1 VAGVRDNV
9 SEEYAPLIMKFRSFL
24 NIVAAVAGV
33 LIVVAT
39 IGFSWI
45 FAQSPLGL
53 LKGSPKNT
61 PTAAMFVSKQAPV
74 MASLLVNPDRLE
86 SLRQVTAKPS
96 DRAATRREFEQ
107 FTQGVLG
114 DSELNYRRDVQP
126 WLGDEITAAVTTL
139 DIDRDESNGKE
150 SGYLLALATKDTE
163 RSKEFLQLFWQ
174 KRAIAGTDLAF
185 EDYKGTKIIY
195 GKVESDS
202 VPITVASAIVGRQ
215 YVLFANSP
223 KVLRNSIN
231 NAQAAELNLE
241 NSSDYQTAIAS
252 LDRGRVGVIFANLP
266 ALAALNGKEIADTAS
281 SAAIALSLD
290 RKGLIAETAIIRE
303 GTDANLSKQ
312 SLDALKYIPAAAPIS
327 ASGVNLDRL
336 WSGLSSDGT
345 VSKWVNSPIESLGKR
360 WNLDLPQDIFNWVKG
375 EYALAL
381 IPQGDTLDW
390 VFLADKTADSG
401 AESAIAHLDE
411 LGKEKGITA
420 GTIQIGDQPVSVWT
434 KLDSAIADKKI
445 DAEVVGVHTTIG
457 KYEVFATS
465 MDAMKAVLNAKKN
478 VLANSKSFESA
489 IAALQ
494 KENAGYL
501 YLDWETAQ
509 PILEKQYPILKV
521 AELAGE
527 PIFEHLR
534 SLTISNYG
542 NRSGVQR
549 GGVFVRLS

>member
-1 VAGVRDNV
+1 
-9 SEEYAPLIMKFRSFL
+9 MKFRSFL
-24 NIVAAVAGV
+24 NIVAAIAGV
-33 LIVVAT
+33 LFVVAT
-39 IGFSWI
+39 IGFSWV
-45 FAQSPLGL
+45 FSQSPLGL
-53 LKGSPKNT
+53 LKGSPKST
-61 PTAAMFVSKQAPV
+61 PTAAMFVPKQAPV

-86 SLRQVTAKPS
+86 SLRQVVAKPG
-96 DRAATRREFEQ
+96 DRAATRQEFEQ

-114 DSELNYRRDVQP
+114 SSELNYRRDVQP

-139 DIDRDESNGKE
+139 DIDREESNGKE
-150 SGYLLALATKDTE
+150 AGYLLALATKDTE
-163 RSKEFLQLFWQ
+163 RSREFLQVFWQ
-174 KRAIAGTDLAF
+174 KRAITGTDLAF

-223 KVLRNSIN
+223 KVLRNAIN
-231 NAQAAELNLE
+231 NVQAAELNLE

-252 LDRGRVGVIFANLP
+252 LDQGRIGVIFANLP
-266 ALAALNGKEIADTAS
+266 ALAELNGKEITDTAS
-281 SAAIALSLD
+281 SAAIALGLD
-290 RKGLIAETAIIRE
+290 RKGLIAETAIIRA

-312 SLDALKYIPAAAPIS
+312 SLEALKYIPAVTPIS

-345 VSKWVNSPIESLGKR
+345 ISKWVNSPIESLGKR
-360 WNLDLPQDIFNWVKG
+360 WNLNLPQDIFNWVKG

-381 IPQGDTLDW
+381 IPGNTLDW
-390 VFLADKTADSG
+390 VFVADKTADPG

-411 LGKEKGITA
+411 LGKAQGITA
-420 GTIQIGDQPVSVWT
+420 GIIQIGDQPVSVWT
-434 KLDSAIADKKI
+434 KLDSANADKKI

-457 KYEVFATS
+457 KYEIFTTS
-465 MDAMKAVLNAKKN
+465 MDTMKAVLNAKKD

-501 YLDWETAQ
+501 YLDWKTAQ

-534 SLTISNYG
+534 LLTISNYG